1 MCYNCGCGIPDD
13 DMGHPDNITN
23 ATLAHLGE
31 HWGKSLADVQKIVLE
46 QLQKEAKGEKV
57 EWDPHIIDMFDK
69 ASKAWGQSVKDAK
82 RNTLELL
89 KDQVKSS

>member
-23 ATLAHLGE
+23 STLNHLGE
-31 HWGKSLADVQKIVLE
+31 HWGKSLPEVQKIVYD
-46 QLQKEAKGEKV
+46 QLQKEFAGEKID
-57 EWDPHIIDMFDK
+57 WDSHILEMFEK
-69 ASKAWGQSVKDAK
+69 ASKAWGQSIEDAK

-89 KDQVKSS
+89 KSQIKT